1 MNIFPAIDLK
11 DGKCVRL
18 FQGKFDEVTTYNND
32 PINQALTFVNHGL
45 TNLHVVD
52 LDGARTGIQSNLK
65 IITELCSIEG
75 LSVQVGG
82 GVRNLESIELLLKS
96 GASRVIVGTA
106 IFKVQGFIRSLQ
118 KHFSKDQ
125 IVIGLD
131 FKKID
136 ERLIIHTHGWDQP
149 SNFTMHDFLDKN
161 DYFHNILATDISL
174 DGAMKGPNIDTYKS
188 LLQSFPWINLIASGG
203 ISSLQDIINVKNSG
217 MSDVIIGKALY
228 EEAISLIE
236 LSNVS

>member
-18 FQGKFDEVTTYNND
+18 YQGKFDAVTTYNDD
-32 PINQALTFVNHGL
+32 PVNQAMEFVNYGL

-52 LDGARTGIQSNLK
+52 LDGARTGIQSNSKL
-65 IITELCSIEG
+65 ITELCSINQ

-82 GVRNLESIELLLKS
+82 GVRNLKSIELLLKC

-106 IFKVQGFIRSLQ
+106 IFREKGFIETLKSN
-118 KHFSKDQ
+118 FSKEQ

-131 FKKID
+131 FKKIND
-136 ERLIIHTHGWDQP
+136 RFIIHTHGWDQA
-149 SNFTMHDFLDKN
+149 SNFTMYDFLEKN
-161 DYFHNILATDISL
+161 DYFFNILATDISL
-174 DGAMKGPNIDTYKS
+174 DGAMKGPNIEFYES
-188 LLQSFPWINLIASGG
+188 LLKSFPWMNLIASGG
-203 ISSLQDIINVKNSG
+203 ISNLQDIINVKNAG

-228 EEAISLIE
+228 EEAVSLE
-236 LSNVS
+236 QLSNVS